1 MEGDRRRPTLPWAFL
16 SAFPGVQ
23 PLLFVHVPPSGFW
36 GRGELLTPGPLGRV
50 LRRSPPPHGPRVWG
64 RVSDP
69 FGVTLTHSLLPPV
82 PPPGPS
88 GLMPSCPSAAVSQQ
102 G

>member
-16 SAFPGVQ
+16 SAFPAVQ

-36 GRGELLTPGPLGRV
+36 GRGELLAPGPLGRV
-50 LRRSPPPHGPRVWG
+50 LRRSPRPPHGPRVWG

-69 FGVTLTHSLLPPV
+69 FGVTLNHSLLPPV
-82 PPPGPS
+82 PSQDPLG
-88 GLMPSCPSAAVSQQ
+88 SCPAALVLMSQQ